1 MELST
6 LFGESVGMDYTT
18 RYFQMATRLL
28 QTGFL
33 KFKDI
38 DIDLKKMDMQ
48 TEKVSFVQMN
58 PANPDE
64 KKLNNFDWIIVD
76 GYALKN
82 DTIDQV
88 LSKIGKLAAR
98 DAKIAVINVQNKNYV
113 PKEKMKYLLMK
124 GCDEKVQ
131 VGEE

>member
-1 MELST
+1 
-6 LFGESVGMDYTT
+6 
-18 RYFQMATRLL
+18 
-28 QTGFL
+28 
-33 KFKDI
+33 
-38 DIDLKKMDMQ
+38 MDMQ

-88 LSKIGKLAAR
+88 LGKIGKLASR
-98 DAKIAVINVQNKNYV
+98 DARIAVINVQNKNYV

-131 VGEE
+131 VGEEQRLAASDNDQSYLPDYTGKRAFWLKYYRLVED